1 VEFTS
6 IVCARCQLDFT
17 TAAVKSDVY
26 NYCLGPSL
34 VTHGECGSRISKRE
48 GPRSS
53 ATGARIEAPMGY
65 RVLLGLGSVPLPEKK
80 IEFRYQ
86 IFDFWRIQGAF
97 SSSVSWLIECIL
109 IYCAAC
115 TWRGSAFCWR
125 KISQFVVVSLQATHY
140 GRILYGFVTFWKSHS
155 SGSHE
160 FLRFPSPLLLWK
172 AKFADDFEF
181 FWLFSISY

>member
-6 IVCARCQLDFT
+6 IVCARCQPDFT
-17 TAAVKSDVY
+17 TAAVKSGVY
-26 NYCLGPSL
+26 NYCLGLSL
-34 VTHGECGSRISKRE
+34 ITHGQCGSRISKRE

-53 ATGARIEAPMGY
+53 AIGARIEVPIGY
-65 RVLLGLGSVPLPEKK
+65 RLLLGLGAVPLPKK

-86 IFDFWRIQGAF
+86 IFDFWRILGAF
-97 SSSVSWLIECIL
+97 SSSVSWFECIL
-109 IYCAAC
+109 ICCAAC

-125 KISQFVVVSLQATHY
+125 KISQVVVFSLQATHY
-140 GRILYGFVTFWKSHS
+140 GRILHGFLTFWKSHS

-172 AKFADDFEF
+172 
-181 FWLFSISY
+181 S